1 MCAVMLPCKSVTL
14 SLPSSQV
21 YRGLSGQLLATL
33 GDRCGLV
40 YGLAW
45 AKGGSCL
52 VSAMADFTTK
62 VWHLAA
68 AAGQRLAAVQQL
80 LLQRPSLGQVVQQAA
95 ACAGWPG

>member
-52 VSAMADFTTK
+52 VSAMADFTAK

-68 AAGQRLAAVQQL
+68 AAGQGLAAVQQL
-80 LLQRPSLGQVVQQAA
+80 LLQRPSLWQVVQQAA
-95 ACAGWPG
+95 AGAGWPG